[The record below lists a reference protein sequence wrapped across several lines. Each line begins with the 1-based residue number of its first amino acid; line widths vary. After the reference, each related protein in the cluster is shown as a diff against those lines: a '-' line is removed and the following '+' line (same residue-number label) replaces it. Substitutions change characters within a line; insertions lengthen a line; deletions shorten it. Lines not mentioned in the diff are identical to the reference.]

1 MPQLSCES
9 SEGSRVPFRI
19 HLTQRRHALVV
30 LHNQH
35 NPNLLHQPNNQ
46 HNHRRLQLN
55 SNMEGLHDTAPS
67 TKSQKSTSTSI
78 QEPAPSSGLIET
90 SQASNTS
97 SSVAHKLIGTT
108 ELCEQILGYFS
119 CAELCRAKRV
129 CRTFRE
135 VIDHSLMLQRHLFLA
150 PCTEAIPEGSIKTDD
165 EWHMLYD
172 FHPIL
177 AFDGVPNPQPGFHTV
192 LGFDGLQNP
201 QSDFQIQLQ
210 PSQSHEPTAERWIRC
225 YTHGPSSTLNRLTQ
239 TFGNPSGV
247 SDQSSLRKMY
257 LSNLPIKD
265 VRMSFWNFSR
275 QCVTDDL
282 IYELSSILYCD
293 SLSSDKGVT
302 FGDIFEW
309 AEKLVGQQ
317 LKMAEGIRPASNVNS
332 LC

>member
-1 MPQLSCES
+1 
-9 SEGSRVPFRI
+9 
-19 HLTQRRHALVV
+19 
-30 LHNQH
+30 
-35 NPNLLHQPNNQ
+35 
-46 HNHRRLQLN
+46 
-55 SNMEGLHDTAPS
+55 
-67 TKSQKSTSTSI
+67 
-78 QEPAPSSGLIET
+78 
-90 SQASNTS
+90 
-97 SSVAHKLIGTT
+97 
-108 ELCEQILGYFS
+108 
-119 CAELCRAKRV
+119 
-129 CRTFRE
+129 
-135 VIDHSLMLQRHLFLA
+135 
-150 PCTEAIPEGSIKTDD
+150 
-165 EWHMLYD
+165 MLYD

-302 FGDIFEW
+302 FGDIFE
-309 AEKLVGQQ
+309 
-317 LKMAEGIRPASNVNS
+317 
-332 LC
+332 